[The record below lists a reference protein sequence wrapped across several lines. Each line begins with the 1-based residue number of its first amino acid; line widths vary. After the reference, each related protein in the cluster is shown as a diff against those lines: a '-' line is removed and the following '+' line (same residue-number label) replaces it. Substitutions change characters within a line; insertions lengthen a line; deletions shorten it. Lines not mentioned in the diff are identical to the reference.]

1 VTHPLA
7 GHFSVEASARL
18 ARSYRYAEE
27 RMMRTLGGWI
37 ALTPELPVKL
47 LFGRHVWECAQ
58 HADAWGRRLPEL
70 RARAH
75 ESQPSSDAFVRF
87 MDLLDAREAPE
98 ESPERVVGVYRV
110 LKPHLVATYASHL
123 DAANA
128 TYEPPTRRI
137 LERCL
142 VEERR
147 HAGAGAVLLG
157 RLLKDEPAR
166 ARVVAWEAELASA
179 LAEAG
184 GVTGETP
191 VPPRALEVS
200 GLDLAGDLVAL
211 DSVFDP
217 GVIDPALRGAVE
229 AHAAAVAAGDLDL
242 AATHIEPA
250 ARREVLA
257 LCAAASPA
265 RRWEIRAQAKVGGHR
280 LVKVALSGAR
290 GTCVLL
296 LQWRQ
301 QGPGPWRVFQAEV
314 VRTLPAG

>member
-18 ARSYRYAEE
+18 IQSYRYAEE

-75 ESQPSSDAFVRF
+75 ESAASSEGFTRF
-87 MDLLDAREAPE
+87 LDLLDGREAPG
-98 ESPERVVGVYRV
+98 ESLERVVGVYRV
-110 LKPHLVATYASHL
+110 LKPHLVATYAIHL

-142 VEERR
+142 TEERR
-147 HAGAGAVLLG
+147 HAAAGAVVLG
-157 RLLKDEPAR
+157 RLLKDERSRAR
-166 ARVVAWEAELASA
+166 AAAWEADLEAA
-179 LAEAG
+179 LVSAG
-184 GVTGETP
+184 GVTGQTP

-200 GLDLAGDLVAL
+200 GLDTSGDLVAL

-217 GVIDPALRGAVE
+217 GVIAPALRAAVD
-229 AHAAAVAAGDLDL
+229 AHAAAVAAGDLDQ

-250 ARREVLA
+250 VCTDVLA

-265 RRWEIRAQAKVGGHR
+265 RRWEIVAQAKIGAHR
-280 LVKVALSGAR
+280 LIKVALAGAR
-290 GTCVLL
+290 GTTVLL

-301 QGPGPWRVFQAEV
+301 QGPGPWRIFQAEV
-314 VRTLPAG
+314 VRASPAG